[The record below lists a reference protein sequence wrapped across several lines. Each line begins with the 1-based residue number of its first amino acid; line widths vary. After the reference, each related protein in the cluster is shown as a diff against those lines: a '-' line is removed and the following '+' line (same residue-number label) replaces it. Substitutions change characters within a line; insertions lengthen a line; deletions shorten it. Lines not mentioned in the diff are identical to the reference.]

1 MDEESQV
8 DLLPGA
14 EERDGPP
21 DAGRGSGAGQRVA
34 GILSIIVIKAESFA
48 GSGTPFLKVIVLLKI
63 RKLEH
68 CFLRF

>member
-14 EERDGPP
+14 EERDGPQML
-21 DAGRGSGAGQRVA
+21 GEEAGQRVA

>member
-21 DAGRGSGAGQRVA
+21 DAGRGSGAGQRLA
-34 GILSIIVIKAESFA
+34 GILSIIVIKAESFV
-48 GSGTPFLKVIVLLKI
+48 GLRYPFPKSD
-63 RKLEH
+63 
-68 CFLRF
+68 CFA